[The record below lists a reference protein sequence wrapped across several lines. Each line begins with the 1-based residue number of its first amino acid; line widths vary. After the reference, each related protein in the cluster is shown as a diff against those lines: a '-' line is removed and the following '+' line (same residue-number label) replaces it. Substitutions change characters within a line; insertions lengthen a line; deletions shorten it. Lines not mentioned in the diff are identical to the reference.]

1 MPTFEQ
7 SIETM
12 SKMSPEE
19 IEKQMAQLTKMCIC
33 GKCPT
38 YTGTGEKKLLFC
50 LIGKSTII
58 KEEKGC
64 ICPTCPVTRTMGLK
78 WSYYCI
84 RGSGKEQAAK
94 KK

>member
-7 SIETM
+7 SMAAM

-19 IEKQMAQLTKMCIC
+19 IDSQMAQLTKICIC
-33 GKCPT
+33 GKCPS
-38 YTGTGEKKLLFC
+38 YIGTGEKKLVFC

-58 KEEKGC
+58 KKEMGC
-64 ICPTCPVTRTMGLK
+64 ICMKCPVTAKIGLK

-84 RGSGKEQAAK
+84 RGSGKEQATK